1 MDMKSNKPDIAE
13 VIRKSRGFQK
23 QGYYAEQL
31 GISQPSLSNI
41 EKRCR
46 KPSIEVL
53 KKFSKLT
60 GKPLVYLIN
69 ITYGD

>member
-1 MDMKSNKPDIAE
+1 MNKPDIAE
-13 VIRKSRGFQK
+13 IIKKARGFQK

-41 EKRCR
+41 EKRSR